1 MDKNVNDLFSDMWQ
15 QRKEKIKIEVQ
26 EISNKTALVDIVWIY
41 SRLTKNSCI

>member
-26 EISNKTALVDIVWIY
+26 EISNKTALVDIV
-41 SRLTKNSCI
+41 